1 MWTIILECL
10 KSMFEHMWTMLSWS
24 SCILQKSIENLK
36 KMLKLIK
43 KCYENIF
50 DHSWTCS
57 CDSKTI
63 YGIHTTIK
71 KLQKLYKTTN
81 YCKFKYIQS
90 DK

>member
-63 YGIHTTIK
+63 HY
-71 KLQKLYKTTN
+71 N
-81 YCKFKYIQS
+81 
-90 DK
+90 